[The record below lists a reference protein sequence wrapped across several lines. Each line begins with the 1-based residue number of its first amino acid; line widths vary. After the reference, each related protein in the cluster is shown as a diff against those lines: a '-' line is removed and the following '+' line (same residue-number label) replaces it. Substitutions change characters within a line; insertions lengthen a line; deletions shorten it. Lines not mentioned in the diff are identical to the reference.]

1 MKRITLL
8 SNLVELLENGAITIE
23 TVKNHVTA
31 TSDVT
36 DIQDIK
42 ALDFVES
49 IKLLNEAKYFRD
61 AVDFFYEFKN
71 GKLCLDVG
79 LKNPYMDQKY
89 IAVCNIKDGVTVEE
103 IDKKLRETIFDRIAE

>member
-1 MKRITLL
+1 MKRITML

-31 TSDVT
+31 SSDVT

-42 ALDFVES
+42 SNDFVES
-49 IKLLNEAKYFRD
+49 IQFLNEAKYFRD
-61 AVDFFYEFKN
+61 AVDFFYEFKD
-71 GKLCLDVG
+71 GKLYLDVG

-89 IAVCNIKDGVTVEE
+89 IAVCSIKDGLTFKE
-103 IDKKLRETIFDRIAE
+103 IDTKLRETIFDRIAG

>member
-1 MKRITLL
+1 MRRITML

-31 TSDVT
+31 SSDVT

-42 ALDFVES
+42 PNDFVES
-49 IKLLNEAKYFRD
+49 IQFLNEAKHFRD
-61 AVDFFYEFKN
+61 AVDFFYEFKDR
-71 GKLCLDVG
+71 KLYLDVG

-89 IAVCNIKDGVTVEE
+89 IAVCNIKDSIAVKE
-103 IDKKLRETIFDRIAE
+103 IETKLRETIFDRIAE

>member
-36 DIQDIK
+36 YIQDIK
-42 ALDFVES
+42 PTDFVES
-49 IKLLNEAKYFRD
+49 IQFLNEATYFRD
-61 AVDFFYEFKN
+61 AVDFFYEFKD
-71 GKLCLDVG
+71 GKLCIDVG

-89 IAVCNIKDGVTVEE
+89 VVVCGIKDGMTVKE
-103 IDKKLRETIFDRIAE
+103 IEKKIKRNDF